1 VVQDPADALYP
12 SMPLRALQSVN
23 ADHVV
28 PLSQMPALLTQLTG
42 EFPVI
47 PEPIAVPEH
56 VNVEIDIA
64 KEHNPRD
71 AGLERIGKPSRYACP
86 DCHGVLL
93 ELEEGGRLRFRCHI
107 GNAYSTDS
115 LVAGMNQGI
124 EQAMS
129 TAIRSI
135 EESRLLMDRIASLL
149 DDRDE
154 RNAAARMRES
164 SRRAK
169 RKAEAMNELLRDTE
183 AVPTVDD

>member
-1 VVQDPADALYP
+1 VQDPADALYP

-71 AGLERIGKPSRYACP
+71 AGLERIGKPSRYSCP

-107 GNAYSTDS
+107 GHAYSTDS
-115 LVAGMNQGI
+115 PLPG
-124 EQAMS
+124 
-129 TAIRSI
+129 
-135 EESRLLMDRIASLL
+135 
-149 DDRDE
+149 
-154 RNAAARMRES
+154 
-164 SRRAK
+164 
-169 RKAEAMNELLRDTE
+169 
-183 AVPTVDD
+183 